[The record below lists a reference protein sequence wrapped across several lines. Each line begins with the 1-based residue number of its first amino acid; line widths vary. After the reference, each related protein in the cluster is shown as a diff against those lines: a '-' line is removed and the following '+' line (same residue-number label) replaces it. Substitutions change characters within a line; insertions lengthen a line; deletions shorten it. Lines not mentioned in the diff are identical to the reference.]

1 MEDTGDDTQAQDS
14 QPEEEPLTT
23 EDITAEFFEETT
35 SKLVNVR
42 NFHQWSLC
50 HPF

>member
-1 MEDTGDDTQAQDS
+1 MDGMEDTGDDTQAQDS

-35 SKLVNVR
+35 SKLINVR
-42 NFHQWSLC
+42 KVLQN
-50 HPF
+50 PF